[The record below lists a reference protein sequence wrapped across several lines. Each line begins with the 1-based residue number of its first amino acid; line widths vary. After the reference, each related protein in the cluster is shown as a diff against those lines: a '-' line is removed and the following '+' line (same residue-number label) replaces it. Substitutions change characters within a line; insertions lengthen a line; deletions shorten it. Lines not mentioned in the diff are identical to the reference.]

1 MQHQPNDGSVR
12 LIIQTGKTFSKIE
25 LSNAK
30 LLHNLLLLLLITYCI
45 MNGTSPSQLL

>member
-30 LLHNLLLLLLITYCI
+30 LLHNLLLLLITYCI

>member
-30 LLHNLLLLLLITYCI
+30 LLHNLLLLITYCI